1 MQALDLTGTLKSEPV
16 FLRGHCEED
25 MPHFNTSVICCLLK
39 MATVNVAHEQ
49 KVNRELKFSQH

>member
-1 MQALDLTGTLKSEPV
+1 MQALDLTDTSKSETV
-16 FLRGHCEED
+16 LKRISRND
-25 MPHFNTSVICCLLK
+25 MPHFSTTVIYCLLK